1 MALFYQFG
9 LPASRAKRK
18 ELLTVNNRIGI
29 CLHSIEEEKTM
40 IIRLVDIH
48 TDRDFDLAFE
58 ARYTT
63 EADGEVQITMHPSQL
78 RSLAED
84 IEAVVADLPAEEEE
98 NSPTGSQGAV
108 ATVLPAVRV
117 EPRAAPDPIR
127 EILRQIYAWRGAA

>member
-1 MALFYQFG
+1 M
-9 LPASRAKRK
+9 K
-18 ELLTVNNRIGI
+18 
-29 CLHSIEEEKTM
+29 
-40 IIRLVDIH
+40 IRLVDIH

-84 IEAVVADLPAEEEE
+84 IEAVVADLPAEEKE
-98 NSPTGSQGAV
+98 NFPTGSQGAV
-108 ATVLPAVRV
+108 ATVLPAVR
-117 EPRAAPDPIR
+117 EESRAAPDPIR

>member
-1 MALFYQFG
+1 M
-9 LPASRAKRK
+9 K
-18 ELLTVNNRIGI
+18 
-29 CLHSIEEEKTM
+29 
-40 IIRLVDIH
+40 IRLVDIH

-84 IEAVVADLPAEEEE
+84 IEAVLADLPADEDGG
-98 NSPTGSQGAV
+98 SLTGSKGAE

-117 EPRAAPDPIR
+117 EPPAAPNPIH
-127 EILRQIYAWRGAA
+127 EIYRGLTRRLWDAP

>member
-1 MALFYQFG
+1 ML
-9 LPASRAKRK
+9 
-18 ELLTVNNRIGI
+18 V
-29 CLHSIEEEKTM
+29 
-40 IIRLVDIH
+40 RLQDIH

-58 ARYTT
+58 AWYFI

-84 IEAVVADLPAEEEE
+84 IEAVLADLPAEQE
-98 NSPTGSQGAV
+98 NEGSLTGSKGAE

-127 EILRQIYAWRGAA
+127 EILRQINGWKGAA

>member
-1 MALFYQFG
+1 ML
-9 LPASRAKRK
+9 
-18 ELLTVNNRIGI
+18 V
-29 CLHSIEEEKTM
+29 
-40 IIRLVDIH
+40 RLQDIH

-58 ARYTT
+58 ARYFI

-84 IEAVVADLPAEEEE
+84 ISAVLADLPAEEDE
-98 NSPTGSQGAV
+98 SLTGSKGAE

-127 EILRQIYAWRGAA
+127 EILRQINGWKGAA